1 MNIEEYSYYHE
12 KKPHVDS
19 RFPYNTYLCSIPLD
33 FIAVPVHW
41 HDEVELVVIKKG
53 CGIVSVDL
61 EAKKVGA
68 GDIVLIVPGQL
79 HSIEQD
85 GSHGMEYENIL
96 FQPRLVMT
104 ASEDICDLEFWLP
117 FFEGRIR
124 FPSWID
130 ESNEKYSQLALCI
143 DSIDKICSERPFGY
157 QLSVKGYLYQFF
169 YLLSGSERE
178 VICAGTGVKSLDKM
192 KMIVQ
197 KIERDYN
204 EKITIEDMADAVG
217 FSPSHFMKYFKMHMG
232 VSFVDYLNDYRLT
245 MASRLLIG
253 APMDVISIAMETGF
267 SNISY
272 FNRLFKKKFHVTPS
286 VYREQN
292 ALHRSRNM
300 R

>member
-12 KKPHVDS
+12 KKPHVDR

-61 EAKKVGA
+61 EARKVKA

-85 GSHGMEYENIL
+85 GSCLMEYENIL
-96 FQPRLVMT
+96 FQQGLLMS

-130 ESNEKYSQLALCI
+130 EKNEKCSQLASCI
-143 DSIDKICSERPFGY
+143 EAIDRICSERPLGY
-157 QLSVKGYLYQFF
+157 QLAVKGYLYQFF

-178 VICAGTGVKSLDKM
+178 VIPHGAQVKSLDKL
-192 KMIVQ
+192 KMIIQ
-197 KIERDYN
+197 KIEREYS
-204 EKITIEDMADAVG
+204 EKITIDDMAEAVG
-217 FSPSHFMKYFKMHMG
+217 FSSSHFMKYFKMHMG
-232 VSFVDYLNDYRLT
+232 ASFVDYLNDYRLT
-245 MASRLLIG
+245 MASRLLVG
-253 APMDVISIAMETGF
+253 APLDVISIAMETGF
-267 SNISY
+267 SNVSY
-272 FNRLFKKKFHVTPS
+272 FNRLFKKKFHMTPS
-286 VYREQN
+286 EYREEN
-292 ALHRSRNM
+292 ALKNRRIKK
-300 R
+300 